1 MCNAI
6 SRGVQKSLTY
16 LEGINFKCS
25 FTLICASSSFIS
37 FMMRERCEDAHL
49 HASFRHSPLFLFFL
63 SQFETTRSF
72 FFSLSLSLSLPRVLS
87 RKTERRRPGA
97 VGCEGA
103 SAPRA
108 LVPHEALVF
117 VVVFFPK
124 RWDIYYY
131 CDDGTNQIK
140 EGLLD
145 FFSSQAPDPTLFALS
160 INSFFLIG
168 SKGRQRTDFF
178 LRRRGASFDSI
189 FYSRQSREKNSKKK
203 PITHTHKN
211 R

>member
-1 MCNAI
+1 MRT
-6 SRGVQKSLTY
+6 STRRFVTPL
-16 LEGINFKCS
+16 F
-25 FTLICASSSFIS
+25 SSF
-37 FMMRERCEDAHL
+37 
-49 HASFRHSPLFLFFL
+49 FFL
-63 SQFETTRSF
+63 NSKRRALF

-178 LRRRGASFDSI
+178 LRRRGASFDSN

-203 PITHTHKN
+203 PITHTQKN

>member
-1 MCNAI
+1 MRT
-6 SRGVQKSLTY
+6 STRRFVTPL
-16 LEGINFKCS
+16 F
-25 FTLICASSSFIS
+25 SSF
-37 FMMRERCEDAHL
+37 
-49 HASFRHSPLFLFFL
+49 FFL
-63 SQFETTRSF
+63 NSKRRAL

-145 FFSSQAPDPTLFALS
+145 FFSSQAPDPTLFALYR
-160 INSFFLIG
+160 NSFFDWFER
-168 SKGRQRTDFF
+168 SPKDRFF
-178 LRRRGASFDSI
+178 FAAAGGI
-189 FYSRQSREKNSKKK
+189 FRLKFLFSSSRKKFKKK
-203 PITHTHKN
+203 PITQKN

>member
-1 MCNAI
+1 MRT
-6 SRGVQKSLTY
+6 STRRFVTPL
-16 LEGINFKCS
+16 F
-25 FTLICASSSFIS
+25 SSF
-37 FMMRERCEDAHL
+37 
-49 HASFRHSPLFLFFL
+49 FFL
-63 SQFETTRSF
+63 NSKRRAL

-87 RKTERRRPGA
+87 RKTVRRRPGA

-145 FFSSQAPDPTLFALS
+145 FFSSQAPDPTLFALY
-160 INSFFLIG
+160 INSFFDWFERSPKDGFFFAAAGGIFRLKFLFS
-168 SKGRQRTDFF
+168 SK
-178 LRRRGASFDSI
+178 
-189 FYSRQSREKNSKKK
+189 SRKKFKKK
-203 PITHTHKN
+203 THHTHTKKPMTD
-211 R
+211 

>member
-1 MCNAI
+1 MRT
-6 SRGVQKSLTY
+6 STRRFVTPL
-16 LEGINFKCS
+16 F
-25 FTLICASSSFIS
+25 SSF
-37 FMMRERCEDAHL
+37 
-49 HASFRHSPLFLFFL
+49 FFL
-63 SQFETTRSF
+63 NSKRRALF

-178 LRRRGASFDSI
+178 LRRRGASFDSN

-203 PITHTHKN
+203 PITHTQKKPMTPLLLVLLKKN
-211 R
+211 

>member
-1 MCNAI
+1 MQRDI
-6 SRGVQKSLTY
+6 SRSAEIFNVPRGHQLQVFFHPHLRVILVHFIHDARAMRGCAPPRVVSSLP
-16 LEGINFKCS
+16 S
-25 FTLICASSSFIS
+25 F
-37 FMMRERCEDAHL
+37 
-49 HASFRHSPLFLFFL
+49 PLFSFSIRNDAL
-63 SQFETTRSF
+63 F

-160 INSFFLIG
+160 INSLFFDWFERSPKDGFFCGGGGHFRLKFLFS
-168 SKGRQRTDFF
+168 SK
-178 LRRRGASFDSI
+178 
-189 FYSRQSREKNSKKK
+189 SRKNSKKK